1 MKKLILAA
9 VLFIISFS
17 MLSASNGQT
26 VYTTRDEEYMRVEEL
41 CRRAGVIGPSSFS
54 PMPARALLI
63 AMERINISA
72 LSEGDR
78 EEYEELYAI
87 LTDDR
92 YTFKDDYFEVDFNAA
107 ANLGVNIAEYDYF
120 KYFNSVS
127 KVGNK
132 LDPSIKPS
140 YDKREDTLVPYRY
153 EDPLFALGLKMDF
166 GEHIALEARLDLK
179 SNHLRMYET
188 NLGGIYTL
196 IPDTIQGIAAEWPY
210 KAGGSFG
217 NDYFNFILGRFP
229 HSAGS
234 GVTGN
239 LIIGDNFNYQE
250 VMLAS
255 LQSNHF
261 TYNISI
267 TRFDQQSMAAAY
279 HDPFKG
285 DTKPDITDPLA
296 GGYYYYT
303 DFSRHEFDGMQQFRV
318 NHRFDITLFDKLR
331 FAVNLATIYNS
342 QYGFDFRIFY
352 PFVIGHNYYNYA
364 NQTYLDEYDEA
375 NNIMSIEFEW
385 AVAEGLSL
393 TSQIALDQMQMPW
406 ENVTSLPLA
415 FGALANLKYSTNTE
429 SGTVTGWFETVYT
442 NPYLYL
448 NGKYDKDGI
457 ITPQSFNLDYIVG
470 YNMQYM
476 DDFGYSG
483 YIYGPDTIVF
493 SLGCHYKDREDR
505 FELGGDI
512 LYRVKGLKGLKH
524 STYSSNETHI
534 DMSGAVIEDN
544 PDVFMNNIWTPS
556 GGWKNAEHMIKIAVS
571 GKYNFTPQPWGQV
584 SLYSMLGAFTYV
596 NYNHEGDDRFVPQ
609 FTFGAKWVF

>member
-63 AMERINISA
+63 AMERINTSA
-72 LSEGDR
+72 LSAGDR

-92 YTFKDDYFEVDFNAA
+92 YTFKDDYFEVDFNVA

-127 KVGNK
+127 KVGDK
-132 LDPSIKPS
+132 LDPSIKPL

-153 EDPLFALGLKMDF
+153 EDPLFALGFKMDF

-179 SNHLRMYET
+179 SNHLRMYEST
-188 NLGGIYTL
+188 LGGIFTFL
-196 IPDTIQGIAAEWPY
+196 PDSKQGLAAEIPFR
-210 KAGGSFG
+210 AGGSFG
-217 NDYFNFILGRFP
+217 NDYFNFIIGRFP
-229 HSAGS
+229 HSEGS

-267 TRFDQQSMAAAY
+267 TRFDQQDIAAN
-279 HDPFKG
+279 
-285 DTKPDITDPLA
+285 A
-296 GGYYYYT
+296 GSDYYT
-303 DFSRHEFDGMQQFRV
+303 DFSRHEFDGMQQFRI
-318 NHRFDITLFDKLR
+318 NHRFDVTLFDKVRL
-331 FAVNLATIYNS
+331 ALNLATIYNS
-342 QYGFDFRIFY
+342 HYGFDFRFFY
-352 PFVIGHNYYNYA
+352 PFVLGHNYYNYA

-375 NNIMSIEFEW
+375 NNIMSIEVEW
-385 AVAEGLSL
+385 ALTEGLTFS
-393 TSQIALDQMQMPW
+393 SQLAMDQLQTPI
-406 ENVTSLPLA
+406 EDSTSLPSA
-415 FGALANLKYSTNTE
+415 FGLLANLKYSTNTE
-429 SGTVTGWFETVYT
+429 SGTITGWVETVYT

-512 LYRVKGLKGLKH
+512 LYRVKGMKGLKH
-524 STYSSNETHI
+524 NTYSPNETHI
-534 DMSGAVIEDN
+534 DMSGAVIENDS
-544 PDVFMNNIWTPS
+544 DIFMNNIWAPS
-556 GGWKNAEHMIKIAVS
+556 GGWKNAEHMIKIVLS
-571 GKYNFTPQPWGQV
+571 GKYNFAPQPWGQI

>member
-1 MKKLILAA
+1 MKKLILTA

-17 MLSASNGQT
+17 MLTASNRQT
-26 VYTTRDEEYMRVEEL
+26 VYTTRDEEYLRVEEL

-63 AMERINISA
+63 AMERIDISA
-72 LSEGDR
+72 LSEEDR
-78 EEYEELYAI
+78 NEYEELYTI
-87 LTDDR
+87 LTDDK
-92 YTFKDDYFEVDFNAA
+92 YTFRDDYFEVDFNAA
-107 ANLGVNIAEYDYF
+107 ANLGVNLAPYNDFRYD
-120 KYFNSVS
+120 NSDS
-127 KVGNK
+127 M
-132 LDPSIKPS
+132 LPD
-140 YDKREDTLVPYRY
+140 YDKREDTLIPYRY

-179 SNHLRMYET
+179 SNHLRMYEST
-188 NLGGIYTL
+188 LGGIFTFL
-196 IPDTIQGIAAEWPY
+196 PDAKQGLAAEIPFR
-210 KAGGSFG
+210 AGGSFG
-217 NDYFNFILGRFP
+217 NDYFNFIIGRFP
-229 HSAGS
+229 HSAGN

-267 TRFDQQSMAAAY
+267 TRFDQQ
-279 HDPFKG
+279 
-285 DTKPDITDPLA
+285 DIATNNA
-296 GGYYYYT
+296 GSAYYT
-303 DFSRHEFDGMQQFRV
+303 DFSRHEFDGMQQFRI
-318 NHRFDITLFDKLR
+318 NHRFDVTLFDKVRL
-331 FAVNLATIYNS
+331 ALNLATIYNS
-342 QYGFDFRIFY
+342 HYGFDFRFFY
-352 PFVIGHNYYNYA
+352 PFVLGHNYYNYA
-364 NQTYLDEYDEA
+364 NKTYLDEYDEA
-375 NNIMSIEFEW
+375 NNIMSIEVEW
-385 AVAEGLSL
+385 ALTEGLTFS
-393 TSQIALDQMQMPW
+393 SQLAMDQMQTPI
-406 ENVTSLPLA
+406 EDSTSLPSA
-415 FGALANLKYSTNTE
+415 FGLLANLKYSTNTE

-448 NGKYDKDGI
+448 NGKYKAGTI
-457 ITPQSFNLDYIVG
+457 APESFNLDYIVG

-512 LYRVKGLKGLKH
+512 LYRVKGQKGLKH
-524 STYSSNETHI
+524 NTCKSNETHI
-534 DMSGAVIEDN
+534 DMGDAVIENNSDE
-544 PDVFMNNIWTPS
+544 FMDNIWAPS
-556 GGWKNAEHMIKIAVS
+556 GGWKNAEHMIKVAVS

>member
-1 MKKLILAA
+1 MKKLILTA

-17 MLSASNGQT
+17 MLTASNGQT
-26 VYTTRDEEYMRVEEL
+26 VYTTRDEEYLRVEEL

-63 AMERINISA
+63 AMERIDTSSLSA
-72 LSEGDR
+72 EDR
-78 EEYEELYAI
+78 NEYEELYAI
-87 LTDDR
+87 LTDDK
-92 YTFKDDYFEVDFNAA
+92 YTFRDDYFEVDFNAA
-107 ANLGVNIAEYDYF
+107 ANLGVNLAPYNDFRYD
-120 KYFNSVS
+120 NSDS
-127 KVGNK
+127 K
-132 LDPSIKPS
+132 LPD
-140 YDKREDTLVPYRY
+140 YDKREDTLIPYRY

-179 SNHLRMYET
+179 SNHLRMYEST
-188 NLGGIYTL
+188 LGGVFTFL
-196 IPDTIQGIAAEWPY
+196 PDTKQGLAAEIPFR
-210 KAGGSFG
+210 AGGSFG
-217 NDYFNFILGRFP
+217 NDYFNFIIGRFP

-267 TRFDQQSMAAAY
+267 TRFDQQDMAGAY
-279 HDPFKG
+279 QSKFTPDNPPNLTDPFG
-285 DTKPDITDPLA
+285 Q
-296 GGYYYYT
+296 GYYYYT
-303 DFSRHEFDGMQQFRV
+303 DFSRHEFDGMQQFRI
-318 NHRFDITLFDKLR
+318 NHRFDVTLFDKVRL
-331 FAVNLATIYNS
+331 ALNLATIYNS
-342 QYGFDFRIFY
+342 HYGFDFRFFY
-352 PFVIGHNYYNYA
+352 PFVLGHNYYNYA

-375 NNIMSIEFEW
+375 NNIMSIEVEW
-385 AVAEGLSL
+385 ALTEGLTFS
-393 TSQIALDQMQMPW
+393 SQLAMDQLQTPI
-406 ENVTSLPLA
+406 EDSTSLPSA
-415 FGALANLKYSTNTE
+415 FGLIANLKYSTNTDN
-429 SGTVTGWFETVYT
+429 GTVTGWFETVYT

-448 NGKYDKDGI
+448 NGKYKDGTI
-457 ITPQSFNLDYIVG
+457 APQSFNLDYIVG

-524 STYSSNETHI
+524 NTYSSNETHI

-556 GGWKNAEHMIKIAVS
+556 GGWKNAEHMIKITVS

>member
-1 MKKLILAA
+1 MKKLILRA

-17 MLSASNGQT
+17 MLTASNRQT
-26 VYTTRDEEYMRVEEL
+26 VYTTRDEEYLRVEEL

-63 AMERINISA
+63 AMERIDISA
-72 LSEGDR
+72 LSEEDR
-78 EEYEELYAI
+78 NEYEELYTI
-87 LTDDR
+87 LTDDK
-92 YTFKDDYFEVDFNAA
+92 YTFRDDYFEVDFNAA
-107 ANLGVNIAEYDYF
+107 ANLGVNLAPYNDFRYD
-120 KYFNSVS
+120 NSDS
-127 KVGNK
+127 M
-132 LDPSIKPS
+132 LPD
-140 YDKREDTLVPYRY
+140 YDKREDTLIPYRY

-179 SNHLRMYET
+179 SNHLRMYEST
-188 NLGGIYTL
+188 LGGIFTFL
-196 IPDTIQGIAAEWPY
+196 PDAKQGLAAEIPFR
-210 KAGGSFG
+210 AGGSFG
-217 NDYFNFILGRFP
+217 NDYFNFIIGRFP
-229 HSAGS
+229 HSAGN

-267 TRFDQQSMAAAY
+267 TRFDQQ
-279 HDPFKG
+279 
-285 DTKPDITDPLA
+285 DIATNNA
-296 GGYYYYT
+296 GSAYYT
-303 DFSRHEFDGMQQFRV
+303 DFSRHEFDGMQQFRI
-318 NHRFDITLFDKLR
+318 NHRFDVTLFDKVRL
-331 FAVNLATIYNS
+331 ALNLATIYNS
-342 QYGFDFRIFY
+342 HYGFDFRFFY
-352 PFVIGHNYYNYA
+352 PFVLGHNYYNYA
-364 NQTYLDEYDEA
+364 NKTYLDEYDEA
-375 NNIMSIEFEW
+375 NNIMSIEVEW
-385 AVAEGLSL
+385 ALTEGLTFS
-393 TSQIALDQMQMPW
+393 SQLAMDQMQTPI
-406 ENVTSLPLA
+406 EDSTSLPSA
-415 FGALANLKYSTNTE
+415 FGLLANLKYSTNTE

-448 NGKYDKDGI
+448 NGKYKAGTI
-457 ITPQSFNLDYIVG
+457 APESFNLDYIVG

-512 LYRVKGLKGLKH
+512 LYRVKGQKGLKH
-524 STYSSNETHI
+524 NTCKSNETHI
-534 DMSGAVIEDN
+534 DMGDAVIENNSDE
-544 PDVFMNNIWTPS
+544 FMDNIWAPS
-556 GGWKNAEHMIKIAVS
+556 GGWKNAEHMIKVAVS